1 MRLHAPMPAATT
13 AVGESP
19 RTKTRARH
27 TRACTLKAARRELL
41 ELITAAPADE
51 PRLHQHLWRTMH
63 PLRPSAATRPPSTTD
78 TAVGVAGRKEL
89 PPTGR
94 DAAAPCRATE
104 FCNLVPSANSSAP
117 RGQPRVRNP
126 NHRQVRRA
134 RALRRPSARSA
145 CKLVASVSDWRSAC
159 QGCSPTVGWGSW
171 RCWAT
176 RCELESRSVIMP
188 ACMLSAPKRF
198 GLTHS
203 ELYRLFSTSKA
214 LLCRRQAQAT
224 ERDYRMT
231 S

>member
-1 MRLHAPMPAATT
+1 MPAATT
-13 AVGESP
+13 AVGASP

-78 TAVGVAGRKEL
+78 TAVGGAGRKEL

-94 DAAAPCRATE
+94 DAAAPWRATE
-104 FCNLVPSANSSAP
+104 LCNLVPSANSSAP

-145 CKLVASVSDWRSAC
+145 CKLVPVSRIGAPHAKAAAQQWAGVAGGVGRRAASLKVDPSSC
-159 QGCSPTVGWGSW
+159 QHVC
-171 RCWAT
+171 
-176 RCELESRSVIMP
+176 
-188 ACMLSAPKRF
+188 
-198 GLTHS
+198 
-203 ELYRLFSTSKA
+203 
-214 LLCRRQAQAT
+214 
-224 ERDYRMT
+224 
-231 S
+231 